1 MGDNLHDKHIITKS
15 VELYQDQPKDLQV
28 EAVASLVQGKHTFVQ
43 AGTGFGKMR
52 ISEMFF
58 GLFNRKVIVLVLNP
72 LDSLGN
78 DQVREKTLVK
88 ITAINLNKMTLDK
101 ETVEKIKKGAF
112 SFVYLSPE
120 VFLNSSLFTDL
131 FFSKDIQ
138 NMLALIVIDEAH
150 MIYLWGLVASK
161 QSKFLSSF
169 ATCRPLA
176 VSSITTS
183 LMLLPSDINMVEG
196 KLTRPEFR
204 FIWIN
209 MNYTLNSCKD
219 LLRIFAPQ
227 TATSASDAFPT
238 IIYSGTRNRTLQ
250 AMKVLNEARGSQLHE
265 YDHKDDFIQRFH
277 SNTSDIEKTRTMEDF
292 GAGNFPVILATMA
305 LGLGQNL
312 KQVQCVIHMGRADPA
327 SIVQM
332 VEGVVQTN
340 DVRMDALA
348 VTNLCL
354 RVALTVDK
362 KVGHIALLETD
373 PSYLAEKARE
383 LSLNF
388 PRCKCSNCMRS
399 EADALLNI
407 IRQVNINNFDLIL
420 DDPFSLPLELWNHTL
435 MQHPKKKPTKA
446 TCSYSDAMAHDLKIH
461 LVERFE
467 VFYNEM
473 LGQEAEFKVAVFFGM
488 DEAKMIVKTLDQV
501 RNGDCVDITLLATL
515 MGGQMFEGV
524 YWTPQQPLVNGTKQ
538 QQWLKKKA
546 KEKLRIQE
554 EKARI
559 AQEKAAG
566 RQSKAAE
573 NERIKEEKAKLKA
586 LAVEARRH
594 KATIAKASKKSEQE
608 ARLKAKEDAR
618 VLAADDL
625 KKKKRAQ
632 ADSIEEKKV
641 AAQAKRVDF
650 KRHQEDKQAR
660 NTLVMSQIQEHRA
673 QLLHRMEDGE

>member
-1 MGDNLHDKHIITKS
+1 MATNHI
-15 VELYQDQPKDLQV
+15 
-28 EAVASLVQGKHTFVQ
+28 
-43 AGTGFGKMR
+43 
-52 ISEMFF
+52 
-58 GLFNRKVIVLVLNP
+58 P
-72 LDSLGN
+72 LL
-78 DQVREKTLVK
+78 
-88 ITAINLNKMTLDK
+88 M
-101 ETVEKIKKGAF
+101 
-112 SFVYLSPE
+112 LS
-120 VFLNSSLFTDL
+120 
-131 FFSKDIQ
+131 
-138 NMLALIVIDEAH
+138 
-150 MIYLWGLVASK
+150 
-161 QSKFLSSF
+161 

-209 MNYTLNSCKD
+209 MNYTLNLCKD

-250 AMKVLNEARGSQLHE
+250 AMKVVNEARGSQLHE

-332 VEGVVQTN
+332 VGRCGRDGKTGLVILFMEPTHKTGFNNLDDFKEGVVQTN

-354 RVALTVDK
+354 RVALTVDN

-515 MGGQMFEGV
+515 MGGQMRILDAAAAACERNKAATV
-524 YWTPQQPLVNGTKQ
+524 A
-538 QQWLKKKA
+538 KKLAQREEREAEQEVEKSEKA

-641 AAQAKRVDF
+641 AAQAKRVDC